1 MRPKFWSPIGGWW
14 VQKIRNII
22 TDAVCISTVL
32 VDCSGLDFT
41 KMAVL
46 LEYIAERIIGF
57 GFLGP
62 NFLNLSLNLGQS
74 NNTSRTDLAW

>member
-1 MRPKFWSPIGGWW
+1 
-14 VQKIRNII
+14 
-22 TDAVCISTVL
+22 
-32 VDCSGLDFT
+32 
-41 KMAVL
+41 MAVL
-46 LEYIAERIIGF
+46 PEYIAKRMIGF